1 MPATKTHWSFTPP
14 TCPIGILSSVP
25 FRDEK
30 TKFQRS
36 WMTGSKSSDTQRVP
50 QDTSSHLT
58 YNFLLFS
65 LLQEAIYGSTENVEG
80 SADRAGILIHL
91 NVWFVQ
97 IILSPNACF
106 LRYKI
111 YLLTEA
117 IGNISR
123 SLVMEK
129 RCWISHYSGLK
140 GDLKCADWG
149 LANYGQIWP
158 ATCVCKE
165 SLIGTHRR

>member
-1 MPATKTHWSFTPP
+1 MHWSFTPP
-14 TCPIGILSSVP
+14 TCPVGILSSVP

-36 WMTGSKSSDTQRVP
+36 WMTGSKPSDTQRVP
-50 QDTSSHLT
+50 QDTNSHLT

-65 LLQEAIYGSTENVEG
+65 LLQEAIYGSIESVEG
-80 SADRAGILIHL
+80 SADRAGILTHL
-91 NVWFVQ
+91 NVWFLQ
-97 IILSPNACF
+97 IILSPYACF

-123 SLVMEK
+123 ALVVEK
-129 RCWISHYSGLK
+129 RCWKSHYSGLK
-140 GDLKCADWG
+140 GDLEVCRLGVSKLWSN
-149 LANYGQIWP
+149 LAHY
-158 ATCVCKE
+158 
-165 SLIGTHRR
+165 LFL